1 MKNNAISV
9 RGKYCPK
16 LFKALIL
23 VKLTT
28 ILTLL
33 FHMTAI
39 GSTWAQNERATLN
52 LKSVNLGTVLK
63 EIEAQTKY
71 RFVYGEDLVEGL
83 GTSFAVQTYNQ
94 PVRDILQN
102 LLSGTDLGYKIHKEY
117 LIVLTKENKSSIQAQ
132 VKLRGVVMDENNKA
146 IPGVTVTTDHD
157 NAVLTDQN
165 GLFLIDISVGQT
177 LHVSCLGHI
186 PQKITVTT
194 AHIREGL
201 KIALATGVNTLEET
215 VVVGY
220 GSTRRK
226 DLTGS
231 VASIRVDEIRDVPFM
246 TVDDA
251 LAGKAAGV
259 QVTKADGSPGGA
271 VRIRV
276 RGGTS
281 LVGTNDPLYIID
293 GIPTVV
299 TDNYVNSQSDIVNP
313 TEAANY
319 GDGFNNSVSGAFA
332 RGLNNLAG
340 LNFNDIESINILKDA
355 SATAIYGSKAANGV
369 VIITTKRGKQNMKPQ
384 LNVNYYS
391 GINNSIPEKVLNASQ
406 YKELLRESAQNLI
419 DERNRLGLALTNTAS
434 LQSLRIL
441 NDPNFFGNADTDWL
455 NLILR
460 TGYTNNADVSV
471 TGGGAESRYYTSINY
486 TNQTGTILGSDFKR
500 FSGKI
505 NLDNQIGS
513 KFKLIT
519 NINYGY
525 TDNNLISGAYGQALT
540 APPTAAVYNEDGS
553 FTNLGDLSNDYRGYQ
568 NPLALTTTTNNA
580 KDYLL
585 LGSISGEYDILK
597 DLQFKSTFS
606 TNLNLY
612 NQINYTPSYV
622 EIGGFYGRESSG
634 GGLGSNSHTN
644 SLSTFI
650 ENTLTWNKV
659 FDENHRLNLL
669 GGTSWEQNKISTFSA
684 SGRGYPDDFIL
695 NNLSSAATAVRV
707 QGANPSAQNALLS
720 FYIRANYV
728 YKDKYLVTFTGRSDA
743 SSKFGPSN
751 QTGYFPSGAIAWRI
765 NEESFLRDKEW
776 IDELKI
782 RFSAGRTGTQA
793 IGDHMWRTLYT
804 PDSYG
809 NNNALIPTQL
819 GNDNIRWES
828 TTQQDAAVDYSF
840 FKGRLS
846 GSFGYYR
853 KLTDGALLNI
863 TPAPSSSY
871 SSVIYNIAKIEN
883 KGIEFELQGDF
894 IRKKTFSWTGALNI
908 SRNMSKVLN
917 IDGGAFSDPNDRNSL
932 NLGTSIVRE
941 GDPLGLLYGRVSR
954 GIIKTPEQLEDFK
967 KRFEYYEIFQPYANI
982 GDIDYEV
989 AEDGFWKQD
998 VIGKTIP
1005 KFYGGY
1011 TNTLSYARFSLT
1023 TLFTFSYGGKLL
1035 YQKDVSDMGI
1045 QNIANRGIRALDRY
1059 TPSNPTADRPR
1070 LVYGENAFLT
1080 NENVYDASYLK
1091 LKTLNIS
1098 YSLPNHLLDRFR
1110 VKNMNVYASAMNLFT
1125 VTSYPGPD
1133 PEVSD
1138 DPRNV
1143 IGGGRDMSTFPTS
1156 RTYTFGIR
1164 LGF

>member
-1 MKNNAISV
+1 MK
-9 RGKYCPK
+9 
-16 LFKALIL
+16 LTLIL
-23 VKLTT
+23 A
-28 ILTLL
+28 LL
-33 FHMTAI
+33 FNLTAI
-39 GSTWAQNERATLN
+39 GNTWAQNDRATLN
-52 LKSVNLGTVLK
+52 MKAVRLGSVLK

-71 RFVYGEDLVEGL
+71 RFVYGEDLVEDL
-83 GTSFAVQTYNQ
+83 GSSFEVQSHNR
-94 PVRDILQN
+94 PVKDILQE
-102 LLSGTDLGYKIHKEY
+102 LLAGTDLSFTLSKDY
-117 LIVLTKENKSSIQAQ
+117 LIVLSKVRKPTSLQAKVQ
-132 VKLRGVVMDENNKA
+132 GVVTDEQGKV
-146 IPGVTVTTDHD
+146 IPGVTISGANN

-165 GLFLIDISVGQT
+165 GRFVIEANPGQT
-177 LHVSCLGHI
+177 LRISCLGRVS
-186 PQKITVTT
+186 QTITITSSHLQEGIKVTMT
-194 AHIREGL
+194 A
-201 KIALATGVNTLEET
+201 GVNTLEET

-231 VASIRVDEIRDVPFM
+231 VASIKVDEIRDVPFM

-251 LAGKAAGV
+251 LTGKAAGV

-299 TDNYVNSQSDIVNP
+299 TDNYINSQSDIVNP
-313 TEAANY
+313 IEAAN
-319 GDGFNNSVSGAFA
+319 GPEGFNNSVSGAFS

-384 LNVNYYS
+384 LNVNYYT
-391 GINNSIPEKVLNASQ
+391 GINNSLPEKVLNASQ
-406 YKELLRESAQNLI
+406 YKSLLKEAAQNLI
-419 DERNRLGLALTNTAS
+419 DERTRLGLNLTNTAS

-441 NDPNFFGNADTDWL
+441 NDPSFFGNADTDWL
-455 NLILR
+455 DLVLR
-460 TGYTNNADVSV
+460 TGYTNNADISV
-471 TGGGAESRYYTSINY
+471 TGGGLESRYYTSLNY
-486 TNQTGTILGSDFKR
+486 TDQTGTVLGSDFKR
-500 FSGKI
+500 LSGKI
-505 NLDNQIGS
+505 NLDNQIGT

-540 APPTAAVYNEDGS
+540 APPTAEVYNQDGS
-553 FTNLGDLSNDYRGYQ
+553 FTNLGDLSQDYRGYQ
-568 NPLALTTTTNNA
+568 NPLALTSTTNNA
-580 KDYLL
+580 KTYLL

-597 DLQFKSTFS
+597 DLQFKSTIS

-612 NQINYTPSYV
+612 NQINYTPSYLEV
-622 EIGGFYGRESSG
+622 GGFYGRESTG

-650 ENTLTWNKV
+650 ENTLTWNKD
-659 FDENHRLNLL
+659 FNENHRLNVL
-669 GGTSWEQNKISTFSA
+669 GGTSWEQNRIASFSA
-684 SGRGYPDDFIL
+684 TGRGYPDDFFL
-695 NNLSSAATAVRV
+695 NNLSSAATPVRV

-728 YKDKYLVTFTGRSDA
+728 FKDKYLLTFTGRSDA

-765 NEESFLRDKEW
+765 SEESFLRDKTW

-782 RFSAGRTGTQA
+782 RLSAGRTGTQA

-809 NNNALIPTQL
+809 NSNALIPTQL
-819 GNDNIRWES
+819 GNANIRWES
-828 TTQQDAAVDYSF
+828 TTQQDAALDYSF

-846 GSFGYYR
+846 GSLGFYR
-853 KLTDGALLNI
+853 KVTDGALLNI
-863 TPAPSSSY
+863 TPAPSTSY
-871 SSVIYNIAKIEN
+871 SSVIYNIAKIQN

-894 IRKKTFSWTGALNI
+894 VRKERFGWSGALNI
-908 SRNMSKVLN
+908 SKNMSEVLN
-917 IDGGAFSDPNDRNSL
+917 IEGEAFSDPNDRNAL
-932 NLGTSIVRE
+932 NLGTSVVQE
-941 GDPLGLLYGRVSR
+941 GEPLGLLYGRVSR

-967 KRFEYYEIFQPYANI
+967 TRFPYYIYFQPYVNI
-982 GDIDYEV
+982 GDVDYEI
-989 AEDGFWKQD
+989 EDGFWKQE
-998 VIGKTIP
+998 VIGRTIP

-1011 TNTLSYARFSLT
+1011 TNTLRYKRLSLT

-1035 YQKDVSDMGI
+1035 YQKDVSDMNM
-1045 QNIANRGIRALDRY
+1045 QSLANRGVRILDRY
-1059 TPSNPTADRPR
+1059 NASNTDATRAR
-1070 LVYGENAFLT
+1070 LIYGEGSFIT
-1080 NENVYDASYLK
+1080 NDNIYDASYLK
-1091 LKTLNIS
+1091 LKTLNVS
-1098 YSLPNHLLDRFR
+1098 YSLPSDLLDRFR
-1110 VKNMNVYASAMNLFT
+1110 IKQMNIYASAMNLFT
-1125 VTSYPGPD
+1125 VTSYPGAD

-1138 DPRNV
+1138 DPRSV